1 MAISHCRPAFGDCF
15 VAPLLAMTNSSF
27 TVVDYLSPRVG
38 VRPRRMH
45 RLALAFQFLTILPWP
60 QGTARHPDD
69 MGGSMA
75 FYPVVGAV
83 LAMMMS
89 GLYWLGSETFPDSVL
104 RPALILALVALTGG
118 LHLDGLADV
127 CDGFYA
133 GKTKADVLR
142 IMKDPHIG
150 TMAVLGVVAGILAKV
165 VLLSHLPAAVF
176 SSALLVFPALSRGG
190 MVWGT
195 WIASY
200 ARTEGG
206 TGEIFFGTLRNRH
219 VYLATAFLSVWVVL
233 FAGWPAVVLLT
244 LAWVATWLFV
254 GYCRRR
260 IGGMTG
266 DTLGALNELLE
277 ILILVA
283 YYPLSRWHM
292 TPAPLLS
299 ARLPW

>member
-1 MAISHCRPAFGDCF
+1 
-15 VAPLLAMTNSSF
+15 
-27 TVVDYLSPRVG
+27 
-38 VRPRRMH
+38 MH

-60 QGTARHPDD
+60 QGAARRPDD

-75 FYPVVGAV
+75 FYPMVGAV
-83 LAMMMS
+83 LGMMMM
-89 GLYWLGSETFPDSVL
+89 GLYLLGSGAFPDAVL
-104 RPALILALVALTGG
+104 RPALILLLVVLTGG

-133 GKTKADVLR
+133 GTTKADVLR

-150 TMAVLGVVAGILAKV
+150 TMAVLGVVAAVLAKV
-165 VLLSHLPAAVF
+165 VLLSHLPSSLF
-176 SSALLVFPALSRGG
+176 YSALLVFPVLSRGG

-195 WIASY
+195 WIAPY

-206 TGEIFFGTLRNRH
+206 TGEIFFGTLRSPH
-219 VYLATAFLSVWVVL
+219 VYLATAFLAVWTVL
-233 FAGWPAVVLLT
+233 FAGWPAVMLLALVWGGT
-244 LAWVATWLFV
+244 GLFV

-277 ILILVA
+277 ILILAA

-292 TPAPLLS
+292 TPVPLVS
-299 ARLPW
+299 PRLLW